1 MENQK
6 KQILKEIIKSLHNG
20 ANFEQAKA
28 RFQKEFA
35 NVSSSEIAQIEQELI
50 SEGLPIEEVQRLC
63 DVHSSLFKDSIQNDI
78 EKPNIFIEQ
87 SIFNFNQENKEIEN
101 LIKEVEGG
109 QKDAVKKLLDAVDK
123 HYQKKEIVL
132 FPYLEKHGVT
142 SPPKVMWG
150 VDDEIRD
157 ALKDVLAKTE
167 NNADSNVV
175 KDLLN
180 DCIARIKDMIFK
192 ERNILLPMLMDALDK
207 NEWQEI
213 LPQLINFNKPDD
225 QKTDYNDT
233 QRAQATGYSLDMSD
247 YINLPSGKFKLNEL
261 IACLNTLP
269 FDITFVDREDKV
281 AYFTEGKERI
291 FARERAV
298 IGRSVY
304 NCHPPKSQ
312 HIVREIM
319 ESFKQGKKD
328 FEDFWLKL
336 GDKYVLIRYFAVRD
350 QDGTYLGTLEITQ
363 DIAPIQ
369 KITGEKRLLSQN

>member
-1 MENQK
+1 MNQK
-6 KQILKEIIKSLHNG
+6 KQVLKEIIRSLHDG
-20 ANFEQAKA
+20 VDLEQARA

-63 DVHSSLFKDSIQNDI
+63 DVHSSLFKDYIQNDF
-78 EKPNIFIEQ
+78 EKPDIFVEQ
-87 SIFNFNQENKEIEN
+87 SVFNINQENKEIEK
-101 LIKEVEGG
+101 LIKEAENGD
-109 QKDAVKKLLDAVDK
+109 KTAVQKLLEAVDK

-132 FPYLEKHGVT
+132 FPYLEKHGIT

-157 ALKDVLAKTE
+157 ALKNVLAKMDQ
-167 NNADSNVV
+167 NAD
-175 KDLLN
+175 KDAIKEAL
-180 DCIARIKDMIFK
+180 DACVARIKDMIFK
-192 ERNILLPMLMDALDK
+192 ERSILLPMMTDALEK

-213 LPQLINFNKPDD
+213 LPQLINFNKTDD
-225 QKTDYNDT
+225 QKTDYNQT
-233 QRAQATGYSLDMSD
+233 QKAQESGYSSDMPD

-261 IACLNTLP
+261 IASLNALP
-269 FDITFVDREDKV
+269 FDLTFVDREDKV

-298 IGRSVY
+298 IGRSVF

-319 ESFKQGKKD
+319 QSFKEGRKD
-328 FEDFWLKL
+328 HEDFWLRL
-336 GDKYVLIRYFAVRD
+336 GDKYVYIRYFAVRD
-350 QDGTYLGTLEITQ
+350 QDGTYLGALEITQ

-369 KITGEKRLLSQN
+369 GITGEKRLLSN

>member
-1 MENQK
+1 MNQK
-6 KQILKEIIKSLHNG
+6 KQILKEIIKSLHDG
-20 ANFEQAKA
+20 ANFEQARA

-63 DVHSSLFKDSIQNDI
+63 DVHSSLFKDYIKNDF
-78 EKPNIFIEQ
+78 EKPDIFVEQ
-87 SIFNFNQENKEIEN
+87 SIFNINQENKEIEKF
-101 LIKEVEGG
+101 IKEAENGD
-109 QKDAVKKLLDAVDK
+109 KSAVAKLLDAVDK

-132 FPYLEKHGVT
+132 FPYLEKHGIT

-157 ALKDVLAKTE
+157 ALKEVLAKIDQ
-167 NNADSNVV
+167 NADKNAIKESL
-175 KDLLN
+175 DA
-180 DCIARIKDMIFK
+180 CIARIKDMIFK
-192 ERNILLPMLMDALDK
+192 EQSILLPMMIDALNK

-213 LPQLINFNKPDD
+213 LPQLINFNKTDD
-225 QKTDYNDT
+225 QKTDYNRT
-233 QRAQATGYSLDMSD
+233 AKAQETGYSLDMSD

-261 IACLNTLP
+261 IASLNALP
-269 FDITFVDREDKV
+269 FDLTFVDRDDKV

-298 IGRSVY
+298 IGRSVF

-319 ESFKQGKKD
+319 QSFKEGRKD
-328 FEDFWLKL
+328 HEDFWLRL
-336 GDKYVLIRYFAVRD
+336 GDKYVYIRYFAVRD

-369 KITGEKRLLSQN
+369 SITGEKRLLSN